1 MTMKYILDPMLFA
14 LREDIS
20 EPDFKL
26 FVRRLIMW
34 DRWLEEHP
42 DDVYV
47 LSDTIEC
54 LSAYGCYPS
63 YNVFEPLLRKYHV
76 DYFSAADIVRTINK
90 LQMKAHK
97 IDQCANKRVDDEV
110 IFQRVRIKG
119 GLNQSARTGRMKRA
133 LDMLLWCIYCQM
145 QRQTIQRGEFVVFIQ
160 GVKGEVSFEVEF
172 DTIEEREGTPEE
184 VRHQVEAK
192 VTSCPSLKDFFAD
205 EAMTLRVLRQT
216 KERED
221 LMLAIRMA
229 IYQQGNLK
237 KVYHAFDHYDF
248 YIQRS
253 FMKDFRNAHYEAN
266 ESVQKSLMLAMSHT
280 LLNQNMA
287 QREDYRTGKG
297 GNDGQLTRNGFWAW
311 RRFVTRSIKM
321 QYWQKDKNY
330 RFANVK
336 EHDIFVCEWED

>member
-1 MTMKYILDPMLFA
+1 MTMKFILDSKLFA
-14 LREDIS
+14 LQNGIS
-20 EPDFKL
+20 ERDFKL
-26 FVRRLIMW
+26 FVRRLMMW
-34 DRWLEEHP
+34 DRWLELHP
-42 DDVYV
+42 NDVYV

-54 LSAYGCYPS
+54 LSACGCYPS
-63 YNVFEPLLRKYHV
+63 YNVFEPLLRKYHIN
-76 DYFSAADIVRTINK
+76 YYSAADIDRTINK
-90 LQMKAHK
+90 LLLQAHK

-110 IFQRVRIKG
+110 IFQQVRIKG
-119 GLNQSARTGRMKRA
+119 GLDLAERTGRMKQA
-133 LDMLLWCIYCQM
+133 LDRLLWCIYCQM
-145 QRQTIQRGEFVVFIQ
+145 RQQAIQREEFVVFIQ
-160 GVKGEVSFEVEF
+160 GVKGEVLFEVGF

-184 VRHQVEAK
+184 VHHQVEAK
-192 VTSCPSLKDFFAD
+192 VTCCPSLKDFFAD
-205 EAMTLRVLRQT
+205 EAMTLHLLRQT

-221 LMLAIRMA
+221 LMLAIRTA
-229 IYQQGNLK
+229 IYQYGNLK
-237 KVYHAFDHYDF
+237 KVYDAFDHFDF
-248 YIQRS
+248 YIQHS

-280 LLNQNMA
+280 LLNENLA

-297 GNDGQLTRNGFWAW
+297 GNNGQLSRNGFWAW